1 MAAYTRAGGNNEK
14 GVKLEAIEG
23 SQAVQKRTNSK
34 RELLY
39 RLLGGR
45 LVYTIRYPKELV
57 KFPVLL
63 VVAANC
69 LWKAT
74 GLRPSKGKLPEN

>member
-1 MAAYTRAGGNNEK
+1 MPVPAETMKRGM
-14 GVKLEAIEG
+14 KLEAMEG
-23 SQAVQKRTNSK
+23 SQTVQKRTNSK

-45 LVYTIRYPKELV
+45 LVHGQPIIRYPKELV

-63 VVAANC
+63 VVAVNY
-69 LWKAT
+69 LWEAT
-74 GLRPSKGKLPEN
+74 GLQAW

>member
-1 MAAYTRAGGNNEK
+1 MPVPAEIIKR

-23 SQAVQKRTNSK
+23 SQAVRKRTNSR

-45 LVYTIRYPKELV
+45 LVLRLIAYYKILKRTGEISRAIGSG
-57 KFPVLL
+57 
-63 VVAANC
+63 AANC
-69 LWKAT
+69 L
-74 GLRPSKGKLPEN
+74 

>member
-1 MAAYTRAGGNNEK
+1 MPVPAETMIR

-23 SQAVQKRTNSK
+23 SQAVRKRTNSR

-45 LVYTIRYPKELV
+45 LVFIRYPRELV

-69 LWKAT
+69 LWKA
-74 GLRPSKGKLPEN
+74 PSPRAW

>member
-1 MAAYTRAGGNNEK
+1 MVAYARAGGNNKK

-23 SQAVQKRTNSK
+23 SQAVQKRTNFR

-45 LVYTIRYPKELV
+45 LVYGPSKPIIRYLKELV
-57 KFPVLL
+57 KLPVLL

-74 GLRPSKGKLPEN
+74 GLRAW